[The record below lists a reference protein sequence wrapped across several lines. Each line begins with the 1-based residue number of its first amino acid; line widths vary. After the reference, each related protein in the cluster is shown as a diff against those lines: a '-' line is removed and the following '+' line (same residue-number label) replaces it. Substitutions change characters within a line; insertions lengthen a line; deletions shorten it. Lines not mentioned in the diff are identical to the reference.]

1 MVYSPLSAKSCSHLK
16 KLRPEA
22 DSGIYLIDPDG
33 KGNLVPFNVT
43 CNMTDKNGVGLTVIS
58 HDSEDGKFVNGC
70 KTRGCYSRDIHYVG
84 ANLSQLASLT
94 EVSSHCEQLIKYE
107 CFHSRLLKSND
118 NRKDPFGLWVSRNSS
133 QMTYWG
139 GAEPSS
145 NKCTCGMTNS
155 CEGNGDCNCDKNDA
169 QWRADSGLLTDKSTL
184 PVTQL
189 RLGDVGI
196 SNHGHNERGYHTLGK
211 FKCYMD

>member
-16 KLRPEA
+16 RLSPEA
-22 DSGIYLIDPDG
+22 NSGPYLIDPDG
-33 KGNLVPFNVT
+33 KGTLAPFIVT
-43 CNMTDKNGVGLTVIS
+43 CDMTDKERIGVTVIS
-58 HDSEDGKFVNGC
+58 HDSEERTSVDGCNG
-70 KTRGCYSRDIHYVG
+70 RGCYSRDIRYIR
-84 ANLSQLASLT
+84 ASLSQLASLT
-94 EVSSHCEQLIKYE
+94 EASSHCEQFIKYE
-107 CFHSRLLKSND
+107 CFHSRLLRN
-118 NRKDPFGLWVSRNSS
+118 NNNPFGWWVSRDSS

-139 GAEPSS
+139 GADPGS
-145 NKCTCGMTNS
+145 NKCACGMTNS

-189 RLGDVGI
+189 RFGDVGI